1 MPKKPTRPSS
11 PSQPPP
17 PDGDL
22 FASGPVNDAARRS
35 ALTPIMGR
43 MLDAA
48 ETIAGGQPPDR
59 VDYLHSVLCQVG
71 LPRSRVDTGTFERTS
86 GAVSLLIEAGK
97 LWNGREWVKQSLPY
111 GTRPRLA
118 LVHVSSEA
126 IRTKS
131 RVIEIGSSVRDFL
144 LTLGADTGGHEY
156 GRFQS
161 QMRALAACEMR
172 LGIGHSTVKAQPIE
186 QFEAWLHA
194 TGQQA
199 TLWPGTLTLS
209 QRFYET
215 LGELA
220 VPMDPRALAALRHSA
235 LALDTYTWLAHRLHR
250 VRQSGGTKL
259 SWSNLKD
266 QFGQEYGNPKD
277 FKREMT
283 KALRA
288 VSAVYPDAHVE
299 DVPGGVLLRPS
310 PPPIPKALVTVRK
323 SEG

>member
-1 MPKKPTRPSS
+1 MRKKPPS
-11 PSQPPP
+11 PADETPQPIPE
-17 PDGDL
+17 GSDL
-22 FASGPVNDAARRS
+22 FGDGAARS
-35 ALTPIMGR
+35 GLTPIMGR

-48 ETIAGGQPPDR
+48 ETIASGDPPDR

-71 LPRSRVDTGTFERTS
+71 LPRSRTDTETFERTS
-86 GAVSLLIEAGK
+86 GAVSLLVKAGE
-97 LWNGREWVKQSLPY
+97 LWNGREWVKQPLPY

-126 IRTKS
+126 IRTKC
-131 RVIEIGSSVRDFL
+131 RTVEIGNSVRDFL
-144 LTLGADTGGHEY
+144 LKLGADAGGHEY
-156 GRFQS
+156 GRFQT
-161 QMRALAACEMR
+161 QMKALAACEMC
-172 LGIGHSTVKAQPIE
+172 LGIGNRTVKAQPIE
-186 QFEAWLHA
+186 QFEAWLHG
-194 TGQQA
+194 TGRQA
-199 TLWPGTLTLS
+199 TLWPGILTLS

-215 LGELA
+215 LGDLA

-250 VRQSGGTKL
+250 VRQPGGTKL
-259 SWSNLKD
+259 SWSNLRG

-288 VSAVYPDAHVE
+288 VLAVYPDAHVE
-299 DVPGGVLLRPS
+299 DVPGGVLLHPS

-323 SEG
+323 PEG